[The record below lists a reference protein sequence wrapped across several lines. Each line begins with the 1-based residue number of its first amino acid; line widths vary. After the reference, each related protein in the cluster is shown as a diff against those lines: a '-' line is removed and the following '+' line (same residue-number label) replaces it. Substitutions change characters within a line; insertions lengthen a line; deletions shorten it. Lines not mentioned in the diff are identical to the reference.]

1 MTDATST
8 FDETEAVDLTDMN
21 TDFTIGIPTSNVA
34 FVTNRVIYF
43 RDDLAVFAVPDGWE
57 IRLAPGMILVTYEPI
72 TMEHY
77 NA

>member
-1 MTDATST
+1 MET
-8 FDETEAVDLTDMN
+8 FDSDESVDLTDMD
-21 TDFTIGIPTSNVA
+21 TDFTIGLSTSNIA
-34 FVTNRVIYF
+34 FITNRVIYF
-43 RDDLAVFAVPDGWE
+43 RDDLAVFAIPDGWE